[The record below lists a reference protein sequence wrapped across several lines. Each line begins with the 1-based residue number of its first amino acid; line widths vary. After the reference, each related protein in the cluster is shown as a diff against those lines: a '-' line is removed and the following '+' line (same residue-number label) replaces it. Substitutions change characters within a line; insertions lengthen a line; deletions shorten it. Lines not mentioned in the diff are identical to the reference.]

1 MEADVRMKNLL
12 QKLKRLAG
20 SLVIWFALL
29 QLAYVVLLLL
39 SGLSLDGRMLLISV
53 VFLLL
58 AFLIRRVK
66 FNSVP

>member
-1 MEADVRMKNLL
+1 MKNLL